1 MIRPPI
7 ALVAT
12 AACAAMLGGVLP
24 GTLQAQVPASPAAP
38 APGASATPPP
48 PAPSTAPVASPAPQP
63 PAIPAP
69 PVRVFNPA
77 ELSRRT
83 PLAEA
88 PNWSRLA
95 DLSKTM
101 TAEEFDLAWN
111 TFFSDGRNEPPPWKR
126 DAAGITVPTGTSDG
140 STVRVEF
147 RTAGDPISQ
156 PKRNWRMASELPPL
170 QGKPVLT
177 GLRIALDP
185 GHIGGSFAKVEER
198 FFTMNPKDPTEFIA
212 EGDHVLTV
220 AQMLKPRLEALGAIV
235 SLVRDKP
242 EPVTSQRPADLRS
255 TAIDILHQNGHT
267 NPPESYVG
275 VPAFQKMNTIQW
287 ESEKLFYRVSEI
299 RARAQKVNTELKPD
313 LVICMH
319 LNAAPW
325 GEAGEQVFS
334 PENHLHLLVNGCY
347 APEELRMQDTRFE
360 MLHRLFSRMHEEEL
374 PIATAVAKSM
384 SQSTGLPPFVYVTP
398 NARLVSETGYV
409 YARNL
414 LANRL
419 YECPVIYLEP
429 FVMNNEE
436 VYRRLLQGP
445 YTGRTLTNGRLR
457 SSIYEDYAQGIIDG
471 LVNYYR
477 SKRK

>member
-1 MIRPPI
+1 M
-7 ALVAT
+7 
-12 AACAAMLGGVLP
+12 
-24 GTLQAQVPASPAAP
+24 
-38 APGASATPPP
+38 PGAAQ
-48 PAPSTAPVASPAPQP
+48 APVTAPQP
-63 PAIPAP
+63 PA
-69 PVRVFNPA
+69 VRVFNPA
-77 ELSRRT
+77 ELSKRT

-88 PNWSRLA
+88 PNWSKLS

-101 TAEEFDLAWN
+101 TADEFDLAWN
-111 TFFSDGRNEPPPWKR
+111 TFFSDGRSEPPPWKR
-126 DAAGITVPTGTSDG
+126 DAVGITVPTGTSDG

-147 RTAGDPISQ
+147 RTASDPLPQ
-156 PKRNWRMASELPPL
+156 PKRSWRMAAELPPL

-185 GHIGGSFAKVEER
+185 GHIGGAFAKVEER
-198 FFTMNPKDPTEFIA
+198 FFTMNPQDPKEFIA

-220 AQMLKPRLEALGAIV
+220 AHLLKPRLEALGAIV
-235 SLVRDKP
+235 SLVRDKQ

-255 TAIDILHQNGHT
+255 TAIDILHQNGHI

-275 VPAFQKMNTIQW
+275 LPAFQKMSTVQW

-299 RARAQKVNTELKPD
+299 RARAQKVNNELKPD

-325 GEAGEQVFS
+325 GESSEQVFS
-334 PENHLHLLVNGCY
+334 PENHLHLLINGCY
-347 APEELRMQDTRFE
+347 APEEQRMQDTRFE

-374 PIATAVAKSM
+374 PIATAVAKAM
-384 SQSTGLPPFVYVTP
+384 AQTTGLPPFVYVTP
-398 NARLVSETGYV
+398 NAKLVSETGYV

-429 FVMNNEE
+429 FVMNNED
-436 VYRRLLQGP
+436 VYRRLLQGH

-457 SSIYEDYAQGIIDG
+457 SSIYEDYAQSIIDG

>member
-1 MIRPPI
+1 MIRSPI
-7 ALVAT
+7 FLVTT
-12 AACAAMLGGVLP
+12 AACAVLLGGVLP
-24 GTLQAQVPASPAAP
+24 GALRGQTPPPTAAP
-38 APGASATPPP
+38 APKPPATPL
-48 PAPSTAPVASPAPQP
+48 PAPQP
-63 PAIPAP
+63 PAVQPPTTPAP
-69 PVRVFNPA
+69 LAPPAVRVFNPA
-77 ELSRRT
+77 ELSKRT

-101 TAEEFDLAWN
+101 TADEFDLAWS
-111 TFFSDGRNEPPPWKR
+111 TFFTDGRNEPPPWNR
-126 DAAGITVPTGTSDG
+126 DAVGITVPTGSSDG

-147 RTAGDPISQ
+147 RTSGDPLPQ
-156 PKRNWRMASELPPL
+156 MKRSWRMASELPPL

-185 GHIGGSFAKVEER
+185 GHIGGAFAKVEER
-198 FFTMNPKDPTEFIA
+198 FFTMNPQDPKEFIA
-212 EGDHVLTV
+212 EGDHVLSV
-220 AQMLKPRLEALGAIV
+220 AQLLKPRLEALGAIV
-235 SLVRDKP
+235 SLVRDKQ

-255 TAIDILHQNGHT
+255 TAIDILHQNGHL

-275 VPAFQKMNTIQW
+275 IPAFQKMSTIQW

-299 RARAQKVNTELKPD
+299 RARAQKVNSELKPD

-334 PENHLHLLVNGCY
+334 PENHLHILVNGCY

-374 PIATAVAKSM
+374 PIANAVAKAM
-384 SQSTGLPPFVYVTP
+384 AQSTGLPPFVYMTP

-419 YECPVIYLEP
+419 FECPVIYLEP
-429 FVMNNEE
+429 FVMNNED

-445 YTGRTLTNGRLR
+445 YAGRTLTNGRLR

>member
-7 ALVAT
+7 LLVAT
-12 AACAAMLGGVLP
+12 AACAVMLGGVLP
-24 GTLQAQVPASPAAP
+24 GPSQAQTPKSPAAPTPLPPPAPVPVAPAPTTAPAAPAPSPAAP
-38 APGASATPPP
+38 A
-48 PAPSTAPVASPAPQP
+48 QR
-63 PAIPAP
+63 I
-69 PVRVFNPA
+69 FNPA
-77 ELSRRT
+77 DLSKRT

-101 TAEEFDLAWN
+101 TADEFDLAWT
-111 TFFSDGRNEPPPWKR
+111 TFFSDGRNEPPPWNR
-126 DAAGITVPTGTSDG
+126 DASGITVPTGTSDG

-147 RTAGDPISQ
+147 RSSGDPLPQ
-156 PKRNWRMASELPPL
+156 PKRSWRMASELPPL

-185 GHIGGSFAKVEER
+185 GHIGGAFAKVEER
-198 FFTMNPKDPTEFIA
+198 FFTMNPQDPKEFIA
-212 EGDHVLTV
+212 EGDHVLAV
-220 AQMLKPRLEALGAIV
+220 AQMLKPRLEALGAVV
-235 SLVRDKP
+235 SLVRDKQ
-242 EPVTSQRPADLRS
+242 EPVTSQRPSDLRT
-255 TAIDILHQNGHT
+255 TAIDILHQNGHL
-267 NPPESYVG
+267 NPPESYTG

-299 RARAQKVNTELKPD
+299 RARAQKVNSELKPD

-334 PENHLHLLVNGCY
+334 PENHLHLLINGCY

-374 PIATAVAKSM
+374 PVATAVAKAM
-384 SQSTGLPPFVYVTP
+384 AQTTGLPPFVYVTP

-419 YECPVIYLEP
+419 YDCPVIYLEP
-429 FVMNNEE
+429 FVMNNED
-436 VYRRLLQGP
+436 VYHRLLQGP
-445 YTGRTLTNGRLR
+445 YSGRTLTNGRLR
-457 SSIYEDYAQGIIDG
+457 TSIYEDYAQSIIDG